1 MSRRILDFTQEPR
14 DDVFRRLLLA
24 VRERAA
30 RVVLVIR
37 DDADLNEGGRNL
49 LSRLEADL
57 LQRDRSASWPG
68 TTLLNEQATILNF
81 VATEA
86 VVKTLA
92 NAAAGLYA
100 WQQPDLPEDPALVRS
115 DGSAILATIAHENDA
130 YLEVD
135 DEELAHLIE
144 RVPELAHITRLHD
157 DET

>member
-1 MSRRILDFTQEPR
+1 MSRRILDFIQEPR
-14 DDVFRRLLLA
+14 GDVLRRLLLA
-24 VRERAA
+24 AGDRAA

-49 LSRLEADL
+49 LASMEADL
-57 LQRDRSASWPG
+57 LQRDRGASWPG
-68 TTLLNEQATILNF
+68 TTLLKEKATILNF

-92 NAAAGLYA
+92 TSGVGLYA
-100 WQQPDLPEDPALVRS
+100 WQQPELPEDPGFVRS
-115 DGSAILATIAHENDA
+115 DGSPILATIAHENDA